1 MEFDKS
7 KVFTVLNADELK
19 VGSKVIVDDNLL
31 DLKTSVLT
39 HRLPKV
45 IKNIE
50 SARSSARFLCDDGF
64 HYSLAYLV
72 EEPEEKG
79 LKVADLKIGDV
90 IKPKLNNNMYF
101 ISGINYV
108 DKSIFFGG
116 DWADE
121 EELENWEKVE

>member
-7 KVFTVLNADELK
+7 KVFTALNADELK
-19 VGSKVIVDDNLL
+19 VGSKVIVADNLL
-31 DLKTSVLT
+31 ELKEDVLK

-50 SARSSARFLCDDGF
+50 SARASARFLCNDDF

-90 IKPKLNNNMYF
+90 IKPKINNNMYS

-121 EELENWEKVE
+121 YELKHWEKVE